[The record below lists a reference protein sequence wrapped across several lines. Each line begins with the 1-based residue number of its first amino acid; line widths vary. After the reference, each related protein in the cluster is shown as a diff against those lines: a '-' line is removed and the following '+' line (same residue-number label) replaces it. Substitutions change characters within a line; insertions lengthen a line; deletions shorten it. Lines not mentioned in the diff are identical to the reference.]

1 MKEVYKAVENLVNAL
16 GDKIVAISLFGSRAR
31 GENLEYSDYDFFIVV
46 KNFEVEDRRFL
57 LYHYLYEVLK
67 HDITIVDMDYEKL
80 FREDLIITPLLL
92 NIAWDSII
100 LYDPTNKLRE
110 LFNRIKERVREK
122 LVRYKTKDGKYGWK
136 PRDGKLT
143 TIEV

>member
-1 MKEVYKAVENLVNAL
+1 M
-16 GDKIVAISLFGSRAR
+16 I
-31 GENLEYSDYDFFIVV
+31 FFIVV

-122 LVRYKTKDGKYGWK
+122 LVRYKTKDGKYG
-136 PRDGKLT
+136 
-143 TIEV
+143 